1 MTLSDLSIKNPVFAW
16 MLMVGLIVFGAIGF
30 TRLGKSQL
38 PDVDFPVVTV
48 QTSWEGAS
56 PEIMETEVTD
66 VIEGAMTQVQGVKSI
81 TSTSRQGQA
90 IITVEFDLDR
100 DLDAAMQE
108 VESRISQAQYNL
120 PNEMD
125 PAIISKF
132 NPEDQPIMWLAL
144 SGDRPLRE
152 MMEYVKDVLKDQF
165 TTIPGVGDVML
176 GGYVEPNL
184 RVWLDAEKM
193 NKREL
198 TVEDVMGAIRNEH
211 KEVPAG
217 YLSSEKKEW
226 NIRVLGEAKDLKE
239 FQNLVIPRHYQ
250 QI

>member
-176 GGYVEPNL
+176 GGGSRAQKVSWCVLHSSVFLLPLETVQQVIRFL
-184 RVWLDAEKM
+184 SDAY
-193 NKREL
+193 R
-198 TVEDVMGAIRNEH
+198 R
-211 KEVPAG
+211 
-217 YLSSEKKEW
+217 LSLH
-226 NIRVLGEAKDLKE
+226 RAH
-239 FQNLVIPRHYQ
+239 P
-250 QI
+250 